1 MERFNV
7 QPRNSSLLI
16 GSLSG
21 GNQQKAVLS
30 RWIAS
35 EKKIILLDEPTR
47 GVDVG
52 AKQEIYDNLRKLSE
66 QGIGVIIFSSETD
79 ELMSSSD
86 RILIMR
92 MGRVVKE
99 LITAKTSTEE
109 ILRYSMASEEQQE
122 AV

>member
-1 MERFNV
+1 M
-7 QPRNSSLLI
+7 
-16 GSLSG
+16 
-21 GNQQKAVLS
+21 
-30 RWIAS
+30 
-35 EKKIILLDEPTR
+35 LDEPTR